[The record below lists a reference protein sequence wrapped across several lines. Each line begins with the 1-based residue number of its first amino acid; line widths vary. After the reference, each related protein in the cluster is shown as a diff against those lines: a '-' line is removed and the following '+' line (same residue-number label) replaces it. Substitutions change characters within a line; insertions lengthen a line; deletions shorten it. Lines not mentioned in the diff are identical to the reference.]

1 MSRRKRRY
9 ERRQKQRAERRL
21 HALKQFDDFSRV
33 ISHKALYEAARQAAK
48 GVSWKV
54 SVQRYLLNILVNTD
68 LLHNEL
74 LSGKDIRKGFISF
87 DINERGKV
95 RHIRSVYFS
104 ERVVQ
109 KSLCLNALYPILTYN
124 LIFDN
129 GASQK
134 NKGTKFATDRLI
146 KHLRQHI
153 RRFGVSGYILL
164 IDYKSYFD
172 NIDHQ
177 MLKKY
182 YRRYIKD
189 PQLLTLTDLFVDAF
203 GDKGLG
209 LGSETSQIHAIS
221 YPNKIDHYIK
231 EIERIKGYGRYM
243 DDSYIIHE
251 NKKAL
256 EGILSRIQKLCDELG
271 IRLNPK
277 KTYITDLKHG
287 FSFLKTRFHFTET
300 GKIIKKP
307 CRKSITYERRKLK
320 KQGKLVAAG
329 LMSAK
334 QVKTSFA
341 SWAGSMKDRNANKTV
356 FNMTKLLRKVLKDEK
371 KRNPG
376 RN

>member
-1 MSRRKRRY
+1 MSRRKKRY

-21 HALKQFDDFSRV
+21 RALRQFDDFSHV
-33 ISHKALYEAARQAAK
+33 ISHKALYEAARQASK

-177 MLKKY
+177 ILKKY

-189 PQLLTLTDLFVDAF
+189 PRLLALTDLFVDAF

-231 EIERIKGYGRYM
+231 EVERIKGYGRYM

-251 NKKAL
+251 NKKVL
-256 EGILSRIQKLCDELG
+256 EGVLSRIRKLCDDLG

-300 GKIIKKP
+300 GKIIKRP

-329 LMSAK
+329 LM
-334 QVKTSFA
+334 
-341 SWAGSMKDRNANKTV
+341 
-356 FNMTKLLRKVLKDEK
+356 
-371 KRNPG
+371 
-376 RN
+376 